1 MNVAR
6 ARGASSGGTTQTN
19 QRVWFKCARPVNRLQ
34 AHIVKAARKFSAR
47 TGFAHAGLRSGLSR
61 MKGNFHV
68 RFLGEGAAATPRPY
82 PTTVDG
88 FDESAKGKDGGGL
101 AQGVFPSHSHIFRQH
116 PAFENDG
123 LPHRIRRQGLNRPA
137 KRIKQ

>member
-6 ARGASSGGTTQTN
+6 AMCAFSDRAPQAN
-19 QRVWFKCARPVNRLQ
+19 QRDWFKCVCPVNRLQ

-47 TGFAHAGLRSGLSR
+47 TGFAQAGLRSGLSR

-82 PTTVDG
+82 PTVKKSG
-88 FDESAKGKDGGGL
+88 IAKNSCL
-101 AQGVFPSHSHIFRQH
+101 H
-116 PAFENDG
+116 
-123 LPHRIRRQGLNRPA
+123 LNRFRA
-137 KRIKQ
+137 VML